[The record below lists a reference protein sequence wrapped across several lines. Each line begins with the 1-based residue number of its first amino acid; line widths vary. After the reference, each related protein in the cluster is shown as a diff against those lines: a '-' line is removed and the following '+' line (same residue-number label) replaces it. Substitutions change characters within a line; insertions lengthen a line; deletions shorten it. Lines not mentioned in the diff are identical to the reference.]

1 MHQPEYTT
9 SESALK
15 SRRFLP
21 AVALLFCQSLFADSM
36 PDFYEMA
43 AIEDSAHGQQVI
55 SGNYHAA
62 IAELDGARPKSN
74 RHFAASTNLCV
85 AYTITKQF
93 DQAASAC
100 EAAIAAREHVK
111 YPARWFNTEVTRTKA
126 RDKAIALLNRGVLKA
141 VTGDTEGARQDFE
154 NANRLKTMVDARD
167 NLLRLDAKSMQAA
180 ATK

>member
-15 SRRFLP
+15 SRRILP

-36 PDFYEMA
+36 PGFYEMA
-43 AIEDSAHGQQVI
+43 AIEDLAQGQQVV

-62 IAELDGARPKSN
+62 IKELVGVRPNSN

-85 AYTITKQF
+85 AYTVTKQF
-93 DQAASAC
+93 DKAASAC
-100 EAAIAAREHVK
+100 DAAIESRRHVK
-111 YPARWFNTEVTRTKA
+111 YPARWYNAEMTRTKV
-126 RDKAIALLNRGVLKA
+126 RDKAIAFLNRGVLKA
-141 VTGDTEGARQDFE
+141 VTGDTAGARQDFE
-154 NANRLKTMVDARD
+154 SANRLKATVDARD
-167 NLLRLDAKSMQAA
+167 NLLRLDGKSMQAA